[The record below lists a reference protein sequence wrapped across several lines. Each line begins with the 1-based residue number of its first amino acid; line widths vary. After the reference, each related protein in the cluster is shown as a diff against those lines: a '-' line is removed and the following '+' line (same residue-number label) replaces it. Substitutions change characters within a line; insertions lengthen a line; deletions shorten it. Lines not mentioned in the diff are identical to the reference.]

1 MKRYIRASMSDSL
14 PSWASRA
21 LRGTRG
27 YNDSLGTKLVRRYNI
42 ALDKVQAL
50 DHEPDG
56 RSLVMYLMP
65 KYPDNENMNINFV
78 YIPGVNDDA
87 EMQINGRWRKI
98 GSVAKSKI
106 PGMALDVAWIDLDDP
121 NNTFVSRNKYED
133 PRYTYRYDSKGQYAG
148 QYKRT
153 NYNVDTH
160 EREFAGWSQSGMT
173 PSNESKARDKSGY
186 KVPKPEEMIQR
197 FYTKF
202 PEKITDKID
211 EVYAQ
216 IKDMQSV
223 LLDADFNSP
232 TRYSSKYRNAY
243 TRFGDAVDEYRQ
255 LLNSFGKSDGS
266 ESKYDR
272 YYNSF
277 ASQISSIKHN
287 LADAADYLNEIEN
300 D

>member
-1 MKRYIRASMSDSL
+1 MKRYIRASMSVGL
-14 PSWASRA
+14 PDWASRA
-21 LRGTRG
+21 LKSSRYG
-27 YNDSLGTKLVRRYNI
+27 DDLGNKLVKRYNI
-42 ALDKVQAL
+42 ALDKVQTL

-65 KYPDNENMNINFV
+65 KYPGDEVMNITFV

-87 EMQINGRWRKI
+87 EMQINGRWRKA
-98 GSVAKSKI
+98 GSVAKSKL
-106 PGMALDVAWIDLDDP
+106 PEMALDVAWIDLDDP
-121 NNTFVSRNKYED
+121 NNTFAPKNKYQD
-133 PRYTYRYDSKGQYAG
+133 PRYSYRYNSKGDYAG
-148 QYKRT
+148 QYKIT
-153 NYNVDTH
+153 NYNYDTH
-160 EREFAGWSQSGMT
+160 EREDVGWSKSGMT
-173 PSNESKARDKSGY
+173 PSNESRARDKSGY
-186 KVPKPEEMIQR
+186 KVPSPEEMIQR

-223 LLDADFNSP
+223 LVDADFNSP

-255 LLNSFGKSDGS
+255 LLNSFRKSDS
-266 ESKYDR
+266 SDRKYNR
-272 YYNSF
+272 FYNSF
-277 ASQISSIKHN
+277 ASQISSIKRN
-287 LADAADYLNEIEN
+287 LADVADYLNEIEN

>member
-1 MKRYIRASMSDSL
+1 MKRYIRASMSAGL

-21 LRGTRG
+21 LRATRG
-27 YNDSLGTKLVRRYNI
+27 YNDNLGTKLVRRYNI
-42 ALDKVQAL
+42 ALDKVQTL

-65 KYPDNENMNINFV
+65 TYPDNEKMNITFV

-87 EMQINGRWRKI
+87 EMQINGRWRKV

-106 PGMALDVAWIDLDDP
+106 PEMALDVAWIDLDDP

-133 PRYTYRYDSKGQYAG
+133 PRYTYRHNSKGQYAG

-173 PSNESKARDKSGY
+173 PSNESRARDKSGY

-211 EVYAQ
+211 DVYAQ

-287 LADAADYLNEIEN
+287 LADVADYLNEIEN